1 MSKDFFK
8 LDESYDRWLEWLKT
22 CEKSAVQDMESRIVR
37 SAGMAGLARAK
48 ELTPRRSGRLE
59 NSLQFGTPE
68 NYFKLEVGKTTFVV
82 YGTTVDYAAAVEEG
96 FSQEKRKGKFIPGY
110 WASGT
115 FHYQPGAKTGMVLTG
130 KVIEGAH
137 MLEKSLDYLKD
148 GVLEEIVEFEFRRLY
163 AILFER

>member
-1 MSKDFFK
+1 MSKEFFK
-8 LDESYDRWLEWLKT
+8 LDKKFDRWLEWLKT

-37 SAGMAGLARAK
+37 TAGLRGLEYAK
-48 ELTPRRSGRLE
+48 DLTPRRSGRLE

-137 MLEKSLDYLKD
+137 MLEKSLDYLRD
-148 GVLEEIVEFEFRRLY
+148 DMEDIVLYEFRRLY
-163 AILFER
+163 AMLFER